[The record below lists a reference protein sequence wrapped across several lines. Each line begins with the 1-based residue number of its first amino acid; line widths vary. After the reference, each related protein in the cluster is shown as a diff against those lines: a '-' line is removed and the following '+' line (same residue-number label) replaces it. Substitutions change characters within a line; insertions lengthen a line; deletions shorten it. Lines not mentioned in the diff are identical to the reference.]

1 MVSKRNKDIGIAVL
15 QGETYDNVGILHN
28 ISWER
33 VYQITRRLCLYVEP
47 GTEYSIIRLR
57 RRANEII
64 PKIQAIPDE

>member
-28 ISWER
+28 ISRER
-33 VYQITRRLCLYVEP
+33 VSQITRRLCLYVEP